1 MNIMDSLCICK
12 FTMLNNALT
21 ISHLREWYHQIT
33 GLDLGVEA
41 FMTVGERAFNL
52 KRIVNNQRGISRKD
66 DMLPPR
72 MRTLKKQGEGID
84 FDVPPLL
91 PMLSEYYDL
100 RGWTEEGRPGPEMIR
115 RLGLDGFASESLR

>member
-1 MNIMDSLCICK
+1 MNILDSLCICK

-21 ISHLREWYHQIT
+21 ISHIREWYHQIT
-33 GLDLGVEA
+33 GRDLSVEG
-41 FMTVGERAFNL
+41 FMKMGERAFTL
-52 KRIVNNQRGISRKD
+52 KRMINNQRGISRKD

-72 MRTLKKQGEGID
+72 MRTLKKQGDGFD

-100 RGWTEEGRPGPEMIR
+100 RGWTEEGRPAPETIR
-115 RLGLDGFASESLR
+115 RLGLDEFADK